1 MRPFQYRGSE
11 HRFRNGIEFEQVKNL
26 YVFDKEQ
33 RLLLLDPL
41 ERIEVALRALLTNTL
56 ALKYGSD
63 CLSSGDIFHSDYDH
77 QWLLEKLRK
86 SKYSKSEAFLK
97 HYKKKYTSPEF
108 PPIWMTLETLSFS
121 EISKIFEHLKHTEDK
136 QVFVGHFGW
145 PDPLLSSWFRALSV
159 LRNTCAHHGRVW
171 NREYSVKPKLP
182 SGKHRP
188 QNWPTLTQNLSYKGM
203 IISAQA
209 RTSRLAALLIVIQAL
224 MKNISPDSQW
234 STRLKALLETRTP
247 YELLAMGLSLEWAE
261 DDFWKIN

>member
-1 MRPFQYRGSE
+1 
-11 HRFRNGIEFEQVKNL
+11 
-26 YVFDKEQ
+26 
-33 RLLLLDPL
+33 
-41 ERIEVALRALLTNTL
+41 
-56 ALKYGSD
+56 
-63 CLSSGDIFHSDYDH
+63 
-77 QWLLEKLRK
+77 
-86 SKYSKSEAFLK
+86 
-97 HYKKKYTSPEF
+97 
-108 PPIWMTLETLSFS
+108 MTLETLSFS

-136 QVFVGHFGW
+136 QVFVGRFGW

-261 DDFWKIN
+261 DDFWKVN